1 MKEYRWILLVSIL
14 FLFCFPFIYSL
25 LTQDGLNPIIK
36 NVQPSVASILTYDI
50 EGKNIGQGIGF
61 FISQNGDIITAYHVL
76 LGASSAEI
84 KTIDGKRYP
93 IVTIVAEDVESDLIR
108 ASVDIP
114 QKFVHTL
121 KIGDSIPDVGEKV
134 IVIGNTLEL
143 ERTVSDG
150 IISTV
155 RETPKFGKIIQITAP
170 ISSNSSGSP
179 VLNIN
184 GEIIGVAT
192 FQLTEGQNCNF
203 AIPIEKVAK
212 LLPSKVET
220 FSQWGEGRTR
230 NWISSAEGLYYTGI
244 YFISIDDYKKALHYF
259 KKAVEKN
266 PLYAD
271 AYFQIGYCSNEL
283 GYYSEAIEAYKQV
296 IKIRPDDAD
305 AHYSLGLTY
314 GDLGYYS
321 ESIEAYKQAIRI
333 RPDDADVHYN
343 LGVIYGEL
351 GRYSEAIE
359 AFKQAIRIKPDDVDA
374 HYNLGLTYGK
384 LGRYSEAIEAFRQAI
399 RIKPDFADAHYNLG
413 IIYLIIEDKGSALDE
428 YKILKDLD
436 RDLANELFNS
446 INK

>member
-36 NVQPSVASILTYDI
+36 NVQPSVVSILTYDI

-244 YFISIDDYKKALHYF
+244 YFISDWPNLADYLPGIFKTGFRLDPTRSTISSVKGFPRNVEIEADLMFAALAPLTNVPDRIFAVLPDEKTLPIALHYSVLALPEEPM
-259 KKAVEKN
+259 K
-266 PLYAD
+266 PRLAD
-271 AYFQIGYCSNEL
+271 
-283 GYYSEAIEAYKQV
+283 
-296 IKIRPDDAD
+296 
-305 AHYSLGLTY
+305 
-314 GDLGYYS
+314 
-321 ESIEAYKQAIRI
+321 
-333 RPDDADVHYN
+333 
-343 LGVIYGEL
+343 
-351 GRYSEAIE
+351 
-359 AFKQAIRIKPDDVDA
+359 
-374 HYNLGLTYGK
+374 
-384 LGRYSEAIEAFRQAI
+384 
-399 RIKPDFADAHYNLG
+399 
-413 IIYLIIEDKGSALDE
+413 
-428 YKILKDLD
+428 D
-436 RDLANELFNS
+436 RVG
-446 INK
+446 